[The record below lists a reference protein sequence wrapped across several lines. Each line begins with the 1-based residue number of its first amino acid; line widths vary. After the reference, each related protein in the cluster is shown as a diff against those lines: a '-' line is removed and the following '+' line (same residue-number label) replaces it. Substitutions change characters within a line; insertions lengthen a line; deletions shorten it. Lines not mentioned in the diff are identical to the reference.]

1 MKLIDKNEQELNL
14 EASNYEMSV
23 LLREIQTSLK
33 GWVLGFLKKDR
44 EKLIKKIQRTL
55 DRASI

>member
-23 LLREIQTSLK
+23 LLREIQTSLE

>member
-1 MKLIDKNEQELNL
+1 MKLIDQNEHKLNL
-14 EASNYEMSV
+14 ETSNYEMSV
-23 LLREIQTSLK
+23 LLREIQTSLR

-55 DRASI
+55 DRATF

>member
-1 MKLIDKNEQELNL
+1 MKLIDQNEHKLNL
-14 EASNYEMSV
+14 ETSNYEMSV

-55 DRASI
+55 DRATF

>member
-1 MKLIDKNEQELNL
+1 MKLVDKNEQKLNL

>member
-1 MKLIDKNEQELNL
+1 VKLVDKNEQKLNL

>member
-1 MKLIDKNEQELNL
+1 MKLVDKNEQKLNL
-14 EASNYEMSV
+14 EASNYEMLV

>member
-1 MKLIDKNEQELNL
+1 VKLIDQNEHKLNL
-14 EASNYEMSV
+14 ETSNYEMSV
-23 LLREIQTSLK
+23 LLREIQTSLR

-55 DRASI
+55 DRATF

>member
-1 MKLIDKNEQELNL
+1 MKLVDKNEQELNL

>member
-44 EKLIKKIQRTL
+44 EELIKKIQRTL

>member
-1 MKLIDKNEQELNL
+1 
-14 EASNYEMSV
+14 MSV
-23 LLREIQTSLK
+23 LLREIQTSLR

-55 DRASI
+55 DRATF